1 MRKGLFLLK
10 ILWITAVI
18 VNLFSL
24 GVVAEELNGDTTLNP
39 DNFPRTSLQK
49 KISLLEEETELPLNA
64 RIVSL
69 LSLSE
74 GSPQK
79 ALKLLPKIEAISAH
93 FNAAEKYLMLVI
105 KANIASAPGQEHKV
119 INWLNQALTLEKQID
134 MEQLQLPIFNQ
145 SYLTLSINYAINGQF
160 QEAFDKKREYM
171 KRFYQYRMAL
181 EDSRIKQLNK
191 KYDTDL
197 KLKENELLQSQH
209 EFETIQLQK
218 TEQRNITQQR
228 NIFILL
234 SISLIILILLFRQIR
249 IRSMLR
255 TLAKTDSLTGLNNR
269 KTIFEEGKKLVLLA
283 AEKQQFLSII
293 LFDIDDFKSINDTY
307 GHQAGDEV
315 IKTIAS
321 LGNEIMR
328 SRDALSRLGGEEFAA
343 ILPGTNLEQAKAFA
357 ERLREKVES
366 LQLQH
371 KGADYNVT
379 ISAGVAN
386 LQQVEQEFE
395 HLLKAADHA
404 MSLAKNAGR
413 NCVCC
418 FKSQDKRLN

>member
-1 MRKGLFLLK
+1 M
-10 ILWITAVI
+10 
-18 VNLFSL
+18 
-24 GVVAEELNGDTTLNP
+24 
-39 DNFPRTSLQK
+39 
-49 KISLLEEETELPLNA
+49 
-64 RIVSL
+64 
-69 LSLSE
+69 
-74 GSPQK
+74 
-79 ALKLLPKIEAISAH
+79 LLPKIEAINAH
-93 FNAAEKYLMLVI
+93 FNAAEKYLMFAI

-119 INWLNQALTLEKQID
+119 INWLNQALTLESQIV
-134 MEQLQLPIFNQ
+134 MTQLQLPIFNK
-145 SYLTLSINYAINGQF
+145 SYLILSNNYATTGQF
-160 QEAFDKKREYM
+160 QQAYDKKREYM
-171 KRFYQYRMAL
+171 KRFYQYRMVL
-181 EDSRIKQLNK
+181 KEQRIKKLNK

-209 EFETIQLQK
+209 EFEAIQLQK
-218 TEQRNITQQR
+218 TEQRYITQQR

-234 SISLIILILLFRQIR
+234 ITSLVIIILLFRQVR

-255 TLAKTDSLTGLNNR
+255 TLAKTDRLTGLYNR
-269 KTIFEEGKKLVLLA
+269 KTLFEEGQKLVFVA
-283 AEKQQFLSII
+283 SERRQVLSVI
-293 LFDIDDFKSINDTY
+293 LFDIDDFKSINDSY
-307 GHQAGDEV
+307 GHQAGDDV

-328 SRDALSRLGGEEFAA
+328 SRDILSSLGGEEFAA

-371 KGADYNVT
+371 KGANYSVT

-386 LQQVEQEFE
+386 LQQVDQEFE

-404 MSLAKNAGR
+404 MYLAKNAGR

-418 FKSQDKRLN
+418 FK